1 MAAVH
6 NHSHFPAFLN
16 TVWAKAFI
24 VAVILISCVVPS
36 DIGGIVFHVLV
47 ESYLTVAVFVAL
59 TLILIYGAENIFN
72 FDLGK
77 YNRAHPRAQVWISSL
92 LGAMPGCGGAIIVLT
107 QYVNGYISFGSVVAV
122 LIATMGDAAFLL
134 LAKKPLMALVVMAV
148 SVVAAI
154 ITGIIVDRLHGRDF
168 MKVKIKPKE
177 VYHSK
182 TVKVPSQHTRDIIRF
197 LTFIIMFPGVI
208 AGMLMAFRF
217 DVPHEVQD
225 IIGGIGIFF
234 LLIVWVLLKDQ
245 NPLVNYAVETSKT
258 NLVRRTTDETAFI
271 IIWVILAFF
280 LYDLTVEVF
289 DIQLENIFSSVAWL
303 MPLTGVLIGFIPG
316 CGPQIIVTT
325 LYINGI
331 VPFSAQLGNAI
342 SNDGDALF
350 PAIALAP
357 KAALLATLYS
367 AVPAVIIAYA
377 YFWIF
382 E

>member
-134 LAKKPLMALVVMAV
+134 LAKKPLMALVVMALAR
-148 SVVAAI
+148 S
-154 ITGIIVDRLHGRDF
+154 
-168 MKVKIKPKE
+168 
-177 VYHSK
+177 
-182 TVKVPSQHTRDIIRF
+182 PSR
-197 LTFIIMFPGVI
+197 
-208 AGMLMAFRF
+208 
-217 DVPHEVQD
+217 
-225 IIGGIGIFF
+225 
-234 LLIVWVLLKDQ
+234 
-245 NPLVNYAVETSKT
+245 
-258 NLVRRTTDETAFI
+258 
-271 IIWVILAFF
+271 
-280 LYDLTVEVF
+280 
-289 DIQLENIFSSVAWL
+289 
-303 MPLTGVLIGFIPG
+303 
-316 CGPQIIVTT
+316 VT
-325 LYINGI
+325 
-331 VPFSAQLGNAI
+331 
-342 SNDGDALF
+342 
-350 PAIALAP
+350 
-357 KAALLATLYS
+357 
-367 AVPAVIIAYA
+367 
-377 YFWIF
+377 
-382 E
+382 